1 MRGVLAALSLAH
13 SKSPLNNAPESE
25 IRTGSR
31 AHADAARLLARDAG
45 HPEHDGIREGGAAEE
60 EEGEER
66 EGQRENDE

>member
-45 HPEHDGIREGGAAEE
+45 NPERDGIREAAEE
-60 EEGEER
+60 EEDR
-66 EGQRENDE
+66 EGQREDEE